1 LLVLAVI
8 AGVLLFTQAGFTS
21 SRLAR
26 RALWATLAVVL
37 LLLVLSLFVS
47 QQEFVRLSSA

>member
-8 AGVLLFTQAGFTS
+8 AGVLLFTQAGFAS

-26 RALWATLAVVL
+26 RALWATLAML